1 EEKMPATKYH
11 IELNDEDRRI
21 LQDTVSKGKAPAKMI
36 LRANILL
43 ASDSACG
50 RRMTVAEVAATL
62 HTSPTTVQTAR
73 ASYAKN
79 GLDLTIHR
87 KKRSA
92 PPVAAKVTGEVEAR
106 IIAMACG
113 APPDGY
119 GRWSVRLLA
128 ARCVELGIVPDISHM
143 TVARLLKK
151 TNTSLI

>member
-1 EEKMPATKYH
+1 MPATKYH

-50 RRMTVAEVAATL
+50 RRMTVADVAAAL
-62 HTSPTTVQTAR
+62 HTYMSPTTAQTAR

-87 KKRSA
+87 KKRPA
-92 PPVAAKVTGEVEAR
+92 RRRQGDRRGGGPDHRDGLRPPPEN
-106 IIAMACG
+106 
-113 APPDGY
+113 GY

-143 TVARLLKK
+143 TVARLLKN
-151 TNTSLI
+151 TNTNLI